1 MATCDRH
8 VLCNQFAYFLLLAG
22 FRVVAAMLMGLI
34 VSAMYYQIGVAN
46 GTNYYGEDG
55 VGKQEGTRRFNP
67 SRRSLGAG
75 LYLNTCLF
83 LTFANMSE
91 MSPTFA
97 LKRIAHRQA
106 RGSEPEGRPLPLL
119 RV

>member
-1 MATCDRH
+1 MPAT
-8 VLCNQFAYFLLLAG
+8 LTPPL
-22 FRVVAAMLMGLI
+22 
-34 VSAMYYQIGVAN
+34 
-46 GTNYYGEDG
+46 
-55 VGKQEGTRRFNP
+55 

-106 RGSEPEGRPLPLL
+106 RGGERKGGHIYEFDRLPARICTLAGRQRELPRLGVRPLALPDARKRWL
-119 RV
+119 